1 MIEDKPDVEIQF
13 HSSPTR
19 VGGQMQTTTL
29 TTATTTNKEKKW
41 KKSRVL
47 KHHRN
52 QWKIL
57 LRSTLPIFVAAT
69 ISKAVSQFLEFIIG
83 SGDIRDRIIVELFYT
98 IFIAHVAGYLI
109 AFFVPTSNVLFDYYL
124 SLATDNAS
132 FAWSSTITLIILKY
146 LYHDPATVWSA
157 LLVWILIIIVVCLI
171 IYIVNYIQE
180 VYFHLSTTERRVNI
194 RSFESECFS
203 LAIAYALTVIVAVAI
218 YHNESTDYLSNTD
231 DINPTNDDNSQKND
245 LNWLFFVYV
254 VIISILMFSYQAW
267 MNRRIKKKKMKMVA
281 QVLIERTSFTG
292 NPIQA
297 KASGGAEKSNFMLPK
312 LRKFQDEEPDC
323 MDKIEVFMLNLYHRI
338 MFWDDDKQAYI
349 AFASFYYTTIA
360 YTVSCGWYMWSI
372 LTVQVSSNLIYVVVY
387 G

>member
-1 MIEDKPDVEIQF
+1 MIEDEEEIDLRNPVNTTPAREI
-13 HSSPTR
+13 SPPIER
-19 VGGQMQTTTL
+19 
-29 TTATTTNKEKKW
+29 KEKKW

-69 ISKAVSQFLEFIIG
+69 ISKAVSQFLEFIVG
-83 SGDIRDRIIVELFYT
+83 SGDIKDRIIIELFYT
-98 IFIAHVAGYLI
+98 VFIAHIAGYLVN
-109 AFFVPTSNVLFDYYL
+109 FFIPTSNILFEYYL

-132 FAWSSTITLIILKY
+132 FAWSSTFTLIILKY
-146 LYHDPATVWSA
+146 LYHDPATIWSA
-157 LLVWILIIIVVCLI
+157 MFVWLFIIFVVCII

-180 VYFHLSTTERRVNI
+180 VYFHLSTTERRYNI

-203 LAIAYALTVIVAVAI
+203 LAIAYTLTVIIAVSI

-231 DINPTNDDNSQKND
+231 DINSVNDDNSQQND

-267 MNRRIKKKKMKMVA
+267 MNRRIKKAKMKQVA
-281 QVLIERTSFTG
+281 QALIESTSFSG
-292 NPIQA
+292 NPLT
-297 KASGGAEKSNFMLPK
+297 KSVDQSHLVHPR

-323 MDKIEVFMLNLYHRI
+323 MDKISTFVLNVYHRI
-338 MFWDDDKQAYI
+338 MFWDTDKQAYI

-372 LTVQVSSNLIYVVVY
+372 LTVQVSCFLSCYPSLSLLFSL
-387 G
+387 